1 MLRFWEVGCAENV
14 ITPISLIHI
23 LDAFSFSSFFLWTS
37 LCQYICL
44 CLYVHMH
51 KCVCVVFTNI
61 FFFSSLIL
69 RSFRCLLIL
78 GSPASKIDSF
88 WILFL
93 YLPILYTCRI
103 FLRLFRTF
111 YLACQRIRKLFFSCL
126 SLRFLVWWPTSSFT
140 NWK

>member
-23 LDAFSFSSFFLWTS
+23 LDAFFCEHLYVNIYVCVYTFT
-37 LCQYICL
+37 CINVCVL
-44 CLYVHMH
+44 CLPI
-51 KCVCVVFTNI
+51 I
-61 FFFSSLIL
+61 FFCSLIL

-103 FLRLFRTF
+103 FLLLFTTL

-126 SLRFLVWWPTSSFT
+126 SLRFLVRWPTSSFT